1 MSRKLFLFTARFCA
15 AEGIADQE
23 VSNEYWCSGD
33 LLGVMSLKDSVVG
46 MVCARVGRGGNRSN
60 ILPRGPLTRG
70 RRWRRCGRSID
81 GDDPGR
87 PWWCGHNVFV
97 LHSWLHSEG
106 LNHSSAL
113 FPTNSAHCIP
123 RGRIRNC
130 NADNGSSCF
139 CSVPFRGGW
148 EQILRHDDG
157 ARCDQSRAIIAFTT
171 GPDTEDFPHF
181 AGRIVNMLCQVS
193 HRPTSNNFNQPG
205 LLMDNLSRGTT
216 RDWFSLSAS
225 QD

>member
-1 MSRKLFLFTARFCA
+1 
-15 AEGIADQE
+15 
-23 VSNEYWCSGD
+23 
-33 LLGVMSLKDSVVG
+33 
-46 MVCARVGRGGNRSN
+46 
-60 ILPRGPLTRG
+60 
-70 RRWRRCGRSID
+70 
-81 GDDPGR
+81 
-87 PWWCGHNVFV
+87 
-97 LHSWLHSEG
+97 LHSGLHSEG

-113 FPTNSAHCIP
+113 FPTSSAPCIP

-130 NADNGSSCF
+130 NADNGYSCF

-225 QD
+225 QDENSQLAAHALCLSAAFCLSQSRSFCSVSLGRFSSLK